1 MKNPKQMSNSGTL
14 PDVNRLQKELFSE
27 GVVSRQLL
35 DAVPSPLLIINQQW
49 RVVYA
54 NQAALE
60 LVSDQNNGQQPG
72 LREGDAFHCVHYLK
86 GPSQEGRKANC
97 HVCGIAKLLSRSLK
111 GEEVHQDCQLTCNLA
126 GAKPTLDLRVWAT
139 PLLFHGEHFS
149 ILNLID
155 ISDKH
160 RRELLEN
167 TCYHDLLNT
176 LTSIIGV
183 LSVMKEEEVE
193 DRHNIVTLLEKMT
206 QDSIDEINT
215 LRLLQKAEEGE
226 ITPQWTTFKT
236 EQLLIEIH
244 EAFTHHPSAED
255 KNLVIDRQT
264 ENFDISSDR
273 QLVRRIIG
281 NMVVNALEATEAS
294 GTVTIGS
301 VTDKQGVSFWVHNTQ
316 VVPEEIRESIFQR
329 DVSQKGHGRGIGTY
343 SMWLL
348 SSLLKGKVHFISDQ
362 TQGTTFSLWLPENTL

>member
-1 MKNPKQMSNSGTL
+1 MNKPKQRSNSSTL
-14 PDVNRLQKELFSE
+14 SDVNRLQKELFSE

-54 NQAALE
+54 NRAALE
-60 LVSDQNNGQQPG
+60 LVSDQNNDPQPG

-86 GPSQEGRKANC
+86 GPPQVGRKANC

-176 LTSIIGV
+176 LTSITGV
-183 LSVMKEEEVE
+183 LSVMKEEDLE
-193 DRHNIVTLLEKMT
+193 DRHHIVTLLEKMT
-206 QDSIDEINT
+206 QDSIDEIHT
-215 LRLLQKAEEGE
+215 LRLLQKAEDGE
-226 ITPQWTTFKT
+226 IAPQWTTFQAQ
-236 EQLLIEIH
+236 QLLNEIH
-244 EAFTHHPSAED
+244 EAFIHHPSAEAKKLQPD
-255 KNLVIDRQT
+255 FDYADAQQYVYGMSIDEWKRDYQ
-264 ENFDISSDR
+264 
-273 QLVRRIIG
+273 
-281 NMVVNALEATEAS
+281 TEAS
-294 GTVTIGS
+294 EEQ
-301 VTDKQGVSFWVHNTQ
+301 KQRFEDSKPLHA
-316 VVPEEIRESIFQR
+316 
-329 DVSQKGHGRGIGTY
+329 K
-343 SMWLL
+343 
-348 SSLLKGKVHFISDQ
+348 IS
-362 TQGTTFSLWLPENTL
+362 GY